1 MILGSEKETGGKPGQ
16 MVTISEK
23 RKRLLWLDRLCR
35 WGISLFFLVA
45 AVPKLFNVREFAA
58 VIDAYGILPDPLL
71 LPIAV
76 VLPVIEIVLAVGLW
90 QNRFAGKIGIAILL
104 LIFITILSYAIWLGL
119 DIDCGCFGPE
129 DPESQAFHGLKTA
142 LIRDI
147 AILLPLAY
155 SFWCHRYCFNF
166 QSQGD
171 AGK

>member
-1 MILGSEKETGGKPGQ
+1 
-16 MVTISEK
+16 MVTISEN

-45 AVPKLFNVREFAA
+45 AVPKLFNVTDFAA
-58 VIDAYGILPDPLL
+58 VIDAYAILPDPLL
-71 LPIAV
+71 LPTAV
-76 VLPVIEIVLAVGLW
+76 VLPVVEIVLAVGLLL
-90 QNRFAGKIGIAILL
+90 NRFSSKIGIATLL
-104 LIFITILSYAIWLGL
+104 LAFIAILSYAIWVGL

-147 AILLPLAY
+147 VILLPLAY
-155 SFWCHRYCFNF
+155 SVWCHRYCFNF